1 MSDPG
6 RKEGFF
12 KDRLPWEAARRLLDP
27 LSKAPLAELTNEPV
41 PYHMKHWWFALG
53 GTPAYLLVV
62 QILTGIL
69 LAFYYSASPETA
81 YESVRY
87 ITNEAAFGWYIRGVH
102 KWGATLMIAAV
113 ILHQMR
119 VFFTGAYRHPRELNW
134 MIGMCLLL
142 CTLGIGF
149 TGYSLVFEQ
158 LSFWG
163 ATVGANIA
171 DTVPVVGGFM
181 KNMLL
186 AGDTYN
192 QRTLA
197 RFYVL
202 HAAVLPVTL
211 MLLLAVHIFII
222 RMQGVTEFEFVE
234 DRKAGKKTF
243 NFFPD
248 HFYTELIL
256 GLCLMVLLSA
266 LATIFPAVMG
276 PRANPL
282 VTPEVI
288 KPEWFFYVT
297 FRWLKFFSGTAA
309 VLSMGLI
316 LFAMFTWPFIDKFIR
331 KKTKYEEASVWIGV
345 AAVLA
350 IIGMTI
356 WEAYV
361 AH

>member
-6 RKEGFF
+6 AKQGLFGFF
-12 KDRLPWEAARRLLDP
+12 GHWLPVKAVRGLLDP
-27 LSKAPLAELTNEPV
+27 LTRTPLAELTNEPV
-41 PYHMKHWWFALG
+41 PNHMKRWWFALG

-69 LAFYYSASPETA
+69 LAFYYSASPESA

-87 ITNEAAFGWYIRGVH
+87 ITDEAAFGWYIRGVH

-113 ILHQMR
+113 IMHQMR
-119 VFFTGAYRHPRELNW
+119 VFFTGAYRSPRELNW

-163 ATVGANIA
+163 ATVGANIT

-181 KNMLL
+181 KNMML

-202 HAAVLPVTL
+202 HAAVLPATL
-211 MLLLAVHIFII
+211 MPPRDFSQLLDDVKRNKENSEGDWTRCKCSVRSDRQRSKSREQPAYYSAV
-222 RMQGVTEFEFVE
+222 
-234 DRKAGKKTF
+234 A
-243 NFFPD
+243 
-248 HFYTELIL
+248 
-256 GLCLMVLLSA
+256 
-266 LATIFPAVMG
+266 
-276 PRANPL
+276 
-282 VTPEVI
+282 
-288 KPEWFFYVT
+288 
-297 FRWLKFFSGTAA
+297 
-309 VLSMGLI
+309 
-316 LFAMFTWPFIDKFIR
+316 
-331 KKTKYEEASVWIGV
+331 
-345 AAVLA
+345 
-350 IIGMTI
+350 
-356 WEAYV
+356 
-361 AH
+361 